1 MTQQMII
8 TKHTDNKTLDL
19 WENDTKNDTILL
31 NTGGSGIYYSQQGQ
45 KRVHVDASLRIL
57 SSNPVNI
64 FWSLNQ
70 SSK

>member
-45 KRVHVDASLRIL
+45 K
-57 SSNPVNI
+57 
-64 FWSLNQ
+64 
-70 SSK
+70 